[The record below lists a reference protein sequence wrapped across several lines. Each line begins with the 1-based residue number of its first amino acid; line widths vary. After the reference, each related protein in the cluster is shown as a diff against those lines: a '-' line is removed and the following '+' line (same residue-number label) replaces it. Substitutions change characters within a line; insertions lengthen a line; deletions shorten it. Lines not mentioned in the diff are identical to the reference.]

1 MHSRKKTLTDPKVL
15 NDEIET
21 VLGGVGEGQGKNGGP
36 DVVEVRVEGHL
47 GNLAIFGADHGEDQ
61 QQQVHMAGL
70 EQVHEVVAKDLVVD
84 GKGVRS
90 TEQSQHSLVHDVS
103 SQHVDADAI

>member
-1 MHSRKKTLTDPKVL
+1 
-15 NDEIET
+15 
-21 VLGGVGEGQGKNGGP
+21 
-36 DVVEVRVEGHL
+36 
-47 GNLAIFGADHGEDQ
+47 
-61 QQQVHMAGL
+61 MAGL

-103 SQHVDADAI
+103 SQHVVGDAM